1 MSTPARQTGRSAP
14 RPEPA
19 GGYAIALLV
28 GSALAIAALIAFA
41 LYFGRSVSPVTWYI
55 ARASGLMLYLV
66 LWVSVVSGL
75 GLTTSLIDRLGG
87 RGIIFSLHAFGMQLA
102 YGFLALHLLSLA
114 ADPTVR
120 FGAKELLVPFASP
133 AREPWTGFGV
143 LAAELAVVIGASVA
157 VRQTIGQ
164 RAWRAL
170 HWLTFPLYALAL
182 LHGIGAGSDTRA
194 PWASLLYLTTGAV
207 VVLFSV
213 YRLLRAGARPG
224 ATGPVTRPRRDRA
237 PESGAA
243 AATMRSAHAHT
254 GD

>member
-1 MSTPARQTGRSAP
+1 MSTSSRQTAHATD

-19 GGYAIALLV
+19 GGYAIALLA
-28 GSALAIAALIAFA
+28 GSALAIAALIAAA
-41 LYFGRSVSPVTWYI
+41 LAFGRSISPLTWYI
-55 ARASGLMLYLV
+55 ARASGFALYLT

-75 GLTTSLIDRLGG
+75 GLTTALIDRRGG
-87 RGIIFSLHAFGMQLA
+87 RAIIFSLHAYSMQLA
-102 YGFLALHLLSLA
+102 YGFLALHMLSLA

-120 FGAKELLVPFASP
+120 FGLKELLVPFASS

-143 LAAELAVVIGASVA
+143 LAAELAVVIAASVA

-182 LHGIGAGSDTRA
+182 LHGIGAGTDTRA

-207 VVLFSV
+207 VVLFSL
-213 YRLLRAGARPG
+213 YRLLRAGASGPAPRPPG
-224 ATGPVTRPRRDRA
+224 TRA
-237 PESGAA
+237 PNGEAA
-243 AATMRSAHAHT
+243 AVTMRSAHAHS